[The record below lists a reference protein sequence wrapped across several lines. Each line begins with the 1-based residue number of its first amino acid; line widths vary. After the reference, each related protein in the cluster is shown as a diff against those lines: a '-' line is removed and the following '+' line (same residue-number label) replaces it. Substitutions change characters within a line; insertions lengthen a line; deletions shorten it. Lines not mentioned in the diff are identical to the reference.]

1 MGLAIHHQ
9 QWLITA
15 LFFVPPNF
23 KTMTYTYK
31 KQKTVREG
39 EVSNVILRK
48 EDNAFI
54 PFDSANTD
62 YQEYLKW
69 LEDGGVPEEAG

>member
-1 MGLAIHHQ
+1 MTQ
-9 QWLITA
+9 
-15 LFFVPPNF
+15 NF

-31 KQKTVREG
+31 KQNPAREG
-39 EVSNVILRK
+39 EVSNVILRI
-48 EDNAFI
+48 EDDAVI
-54 PFDSANTD
+54 PFDPANID